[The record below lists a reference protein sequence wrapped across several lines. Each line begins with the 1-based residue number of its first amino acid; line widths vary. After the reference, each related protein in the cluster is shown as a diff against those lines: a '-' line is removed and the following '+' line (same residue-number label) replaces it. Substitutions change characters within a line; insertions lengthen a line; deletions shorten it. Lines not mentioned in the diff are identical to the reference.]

1 MKKRHITLFTAIAA
15 AAAFASSAQAAVIL
29 GDTSTAK
36 NEAGTR
42 FAANISNDN
51 GLTGSGAT
59 GTFTSPWVNGWQGNG
74 GFTNWARVDLGATY
88 TVDTMHVW
96 NYHEQEDSRGMRDT
110 NIYYSTVETADAS
123 NFASGDW
130 TLFVAKTMTV
140 GWTGVF
146 GPYTPTDNIAMGGL
160 TARVIGIEILNSVSD
175 ANNVG
180 IGKLQFDGTLVSELS
195 ADPEITSITSLGGGN
210 WELKLKGEN
219 NTSYQFFSSP
229 TLDFDTGDL
238 VTGLTA
244 TVGDISGDS
253 DEFVTTNGD
262 GDATV
267 QMALTGS
274 PADFVRAQTQTP

>member
-1 MKKRHITLFTAIAA
+1 M
-15 AAAFASSAQAAVIL
+15 
-29 GDTSTAK
+29 
-36 NEAGTR
+36 
-42 FAANISNDN
+42 
-51 GLTGSGAT
+51 GS
-59 GTFTSPWVNGWQGNG
+59 G

-96 NYHEQEDSRGMRDT
+96 NYHEQHAGRGMKDT

-160 TARVIGIEILNSVSD
+160 TARIIAIEILNSVS
-175 ANNVG
+175 NPQYVG

-195 ADPEITSITSLGGGN
+195 ADPEITSITSLGSGN
-210 WELKLKGEN
+210 FELTLKGEPS
-219 NTSYQFFSSP
+219 TSYEFYSSA
-229 TLDFDTGDL
+229 TLDFTSGGTLVPLTGGGTD
-238 VTGLTA
+238 
-244 TVGDISGDS
+244 
-253 DEFVTTNGD
+253 VTTDGS

-267 QMALTGS
+267 QMPLAGS
-274 PADFVRAQTQTP
+274 ANFVRAQ